1 MTQRVNGIVLAVSE
15 GAEAANLCASLLFA
29 HADLRIAANRLSR
42 TGQHEEAAVHLR
54 HAALI
59 YDLAQNLL

>member
-1 MTQRVNGIVLAVSE
+1 MTQRVKGIVLSVAE

-29 HADLRIAANRLSR
+29 HGQLRIAANKLSKE
-42 TGQHEEAAVHLR
+42 GQDAECSVYLR

-59 YDLAQNLL
+59 YDLAQNFL